1 MEKRGIQT
9 NIGNLNRE
17 IKAANSLMKSI
28 RQLIKNLKG
37 WIIELSEKRKELL
50 AEKAAEEAVFLPNL
64 LMKYM
69 EVRKAERSDWTRAGQ
84 NRGTSKDLK
93 AVSEALSYLQRKG
106 LSNRGGFGK
115 LYRNVREIC
124 RRLPKADEAKGNP
137 QQRD

>member
-1 MEKRGIQT
+1 
-9 NIGNLNRE
+9 
-17 IKAANSLMKSI
+17 MK
-28 RQLIKNLKG
+28 N
-37 WIIELSEKRKELL
+37 EKELL

-106 LSNRGGFGK
+106 LSTVEDLENF
-115 LYRNVREIC
+115 YRNVREIC